1 MRPGAP
7 LRRVA
12 LCLVTLPGC
21 GETASPPHALPLA
34 TTIEVA
40 PVTPIPEARSARR
53 CGECHESYLAEW
65 TGSAH
70 ADADRSPV
78 YRAMRAQAPDAAACD
93 RCHAPL
99 AAVIGRADPVTAEGV
114 TCEVCHAIAEV
125 TLGPHAASWT
135 LQLAENRKYG
145 PICDAVEPYFH
156 RTGCSP
162 LHAESR
168 LCAACH
174 HLEHVPAE
182 GAAVPVFSEFAEWQ
196 AGESMPAGLHCQ
208 GCHMPQR
215 RLAVASGGPIRD
227 AVSEHGDGAAT
238 GDALRLTA
246 RALLVPGGLQ
256 ISGHVEVSGSP
267 HALPVGLPGR
277 ELRLAADLVAGTGEL
292 LASTSAG
299 GADIV
304 YSRVLV
310 DARGVETPFFRALRI
325 GHDTRLQPDE
335 NRSFEL
341 MLPAAPPGAHV
352 ELRLLE
358 RALSPALAQALAIE
372 PPAPRVLQVQRLTAP
387 WEHTP

>member
-1 MRPGAP
+1 M
-7 LRRVA
+7 
-12 LCLVTLPGC
+12 
-21 GETASPPHALPLA
+21 
-34 TTIEVA
+34 
-40 PVTPIPEARSARR
+40 PVPEARSARR
-53 CGECHESYLAEW
+53 CGECHESYLTEW
-65 TGSAH
+65 SGSAH
-70 ADADRSPV
+70 AEADRSPV

-162 LHAESR
+162 LHAESP

-182 GAAVPVFSEFAEWQ
+182 GPAVPVFSEFAEWQ
-196 AGESMPAGLHCQ
+196 HGETMPAGLHCQ

-246 RALLVPGGLQ
+246 RALLGPEGLQ
-256 ISGHVEVSGSP
+256 ISGHIEVSGAP
-267 HALPVGLPGR
+267 HAVPVGLPGR
-277 ELRLAADLVAGTGEL
+277 EILLGANLVSGTGEIL
-292 LASTSAG
+292 SSA
-299 GADIV
+299 ADIV
-304 YSRVLV
+304 YSRMLV
-310 DARGVETPFFRALRI
+310 DAHGEETPFFRALRV
-325 GHDTRLQPDE
+325 GSDTRLRPDE
-335 NRSFEL
+335 KRSFEL
-341 MLPAAPPGAHV
+341 WLPAAPPDAHV

-358 RALSPALAQALAIE
+358 RALSPELALALAIE
-372 PPAPRVLQVQRLTAP
+372 LPAPRVLQVQRLTAP
-387 WEHTP
+387 WGRAP